1 MILSNSEM
9 MEKSTLWK
17 FFQAATLEN
26 LFQRNDRLSF
36 GRMIPTIAKVC
47 PCVNIIQWVLLVL
60 TVDFNQEIGQD
71 DDTVRVWFKNRSSS
85 DIFWYL
91 CMYLKYRLGMQ
102 RKARPPILLG
112 LIQIK
117 RWDVVFNSWL
127 LTQILCNNPSNCT
140 SFYELSLTALFS
152 WELSG
157 IGLKNIQLG
166 F

>member
-26 LFQRNDRLSF
+26 LFQRNDRLNF

-71 DDTVRVWFKNRSSS
+71 DDTVRVWLKNRSSS
-85 DIFWYL
+85 EIF
-91 CMYLKYRLGMQ
+91 
-102 RKARPPILLG
+102 
-112 LIQIK
+112 
-117 RWDVVFNSWL
+117 
-127 LTQILCNNPSNCT
+127 
-140 SFYELSLTALFS
+140 
-152 WELSG
+152 
-157 IGLKNIQLG
+157 
-166 F
+166 